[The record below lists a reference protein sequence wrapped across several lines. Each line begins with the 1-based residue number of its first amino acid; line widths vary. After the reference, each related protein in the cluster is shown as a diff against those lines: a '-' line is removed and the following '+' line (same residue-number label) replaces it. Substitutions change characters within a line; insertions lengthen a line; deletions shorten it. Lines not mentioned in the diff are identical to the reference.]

1 MPIRNVLL
9 YVCDALRWDTLPAS
23 VAERGVAFKT
33 VAQSTWSPPC
43 FTTLSTGRYPQQH
56 GVLEFSHGLAEGVE
70 TVYDIPGLDGA
81 YYNKHPN
88 DRLADVFGVPQ
99 DRSIAELTEP
109 FLFLERDLT
118 THTPYSERAATGTEG
133 YLSDVGSDWHRITDE
148 YERGVEMSVDIFEER
163 LYELRA
169 RDALDETLVVFTAD
183 HGELLGE
190 YGDIGHSNPTSPELV
205 YVPTVFIHPSLSADD
220 FDVDPETEII
230 EQVDVVE
237 TALSAAGFDDIAT
250 DGVDVLSRSR
260 PDPRGYNYVRV
271 EERDVALYE
280 SESAWDYGGGH
291 VFLPNARAARLA
303 YFCYRQ
309 LRSATRHTIRDDW
322 QTVLRQYVDDSYRY
336 GDPDFSATEAR
347 QFVDATVD
355 SFEDIVAAE
364 TTLDEETKQHL
375 KEMGYRT

>member
-1 MPIRNVLL
+1 
-9 YVCDALRWDTLPAS
+9 
-23 VAERGVAFKT
+23 
-33 VAQSTWSPPC
+33 
-43 FTTLSTGRYPQQH
+43 
-56 GVLEFSHGLAEGVE
+56 
-70 TVYDIPGLDGA
+70 
-81 YYNKHPN
+81 
-88 DRLADVFGVPQ
+88 VPQ
-99 DRSIAELTEP
+99 DRRVSDLTEP

-118 THTPYSERAATGTEG
+118 THTPYAATEATGTEA
-133 YLSDVGSDWHRITDE
+133 YLSTVGSDWDRIHRE
-148 YERGVEMSVDIFEER
+148 YERGVELSVDIFEDR
-163 LYELRA
+163 LDELRE
-169 RDALDETLVVFTAD
+169 RGALEETLVVFTAD

-190 YGDIGHSNPTSPELV
+190 HGDIGHSNPTAPELA
-205 YVPTVFIHPSLSADD
+205 YVPTVFIHPSLSAEE
-220 FDVDPETEII
+220 FAVDPETEII

-237 TALSAAGFDDIAT
+237 TALSAVGFDDIAT
-250 DGVDVLSRSR
+250 DGVDVLSRRR

-322 QTVLRQYVDDSYRY
+322 QTVLGRYVRATYEY
-336 GDPDFSATEAR
+336 GEPDCSAEEAR
-347 QFVDATVD
+347 QFIDAKVDGFEEIAT
-355 SFEDIVAAE
+355 AE

>member
-9 YVCDALRWDTLPAS
+9 YVCDALRWDALPSS
-23 VAERGVAFKT
+23 VAERGVTVKT

-43 FTTLSTGRYPQQH
+43 FTTLSTGRYPQRH
-56 GVLEFSHGLAEGVE
+56 GVLEFSHELAEGVE

-99 DRSIAELTEP
+99 DRPIADLTEP

-118 THTPYSERAATGTEG
+118 THTPYDERAATGTEG
-133 YLSDVGSDWHRITDE
+133 YLSDVGSDWDRIRAE
-148 YERGVEMSVDIFEER
+148 YERGVGKSVAIFEDR
-163 LYELRA
+163 LDELRE
-169 RDALDETLVVFTAD
+169 RGVLDETLVVFTAD

-190 YGDIGHSNPTSPELV
+190 YGDIGHSNPTCPELA
-205 YVPTVFIHPSLSADD
+205 YVPTVFVHPSLSAED
-220 FDVDPETEII
+220 FAVDPASEII

-237 TALSAAGFDDIAT
+237 TALSVVGFDDIRT

-271 EERDVALYE
+271 AERDVALYE
-280 SESAWDYGGGH
+280 SESAWDYGGGQ
-291 VFLPNARAARLA
+291 VFLPNSTAARLA
-303 YFCYRQ
+303 YFGYRQ

-322 QTVLRQYVDDSYRY
+322 PTVLRQYLRDSYRF
-336 GDPDFSATEAR
+336 GDPDFSAASAR
-347 QFVDATVD
+347 QFIDDTVE
-355 SFEDIVAAE
+355 SFGDVSVSERR
-364 TTLDEETKQHL
+364 LDDETKQHL

>member
-1 MPIRNVLL
+1 MPIRNVLM
-9 YVCDALRWDTLPAS
+9 YVCDALRWDALPET
-23 VAERGVAFKT
+23 VADRGVTFKT

-70 TVYDIPGLDGA
+70 TIYDIPGLDGA

-99 DRSIAELTEP
+99 DRSIEDLAEP
-109 FLFLERDLT
+109 FFFLERDLT
-118 THTPYSERAATGTEG
+118 THTPYDERAATGTEG
-133 YLSDVGSDWHRITDE
+133 YLSEVGSDWDRITAE
-148 YERGVEMSVDIFEER
+148 YERGVTKSVDIFEER
-163 LYELRA
+163 LAQLREKGV
-169 RDALDETLVVFTAD
+169 LDETLVIFTAD

-190 YGDIGHSNPTSPELV
+190 YGDIGHSNPTCPELA
-205 YVPTVFIHPSLSADD
+205 YVPTVFLHPELSAEE
-220 FDVDPETEII
+220 FAVDPETEIL

-237 TALSAAGFDDIAT
+237 TALSAIGFDDIRT
-250 DGVDVLSRSR
+250 DGVDALSRSR

-280 SESAWDYGGGH
+280 SQSAWDHDGGH
-291 VFLPNARAARLA
+291 VFLPNSKAARLA
-303 YFCYRQ
+303 YFGYRQ

-322 QTVLRQYVDDSYRY
+322 ATVLRQYVRDHYQY
-336 GDPDFSATEAR
+336 GDPAFSAEQAR
-347 QFVDATVD
+347 RYIDGTLEG
-355 SFEDIVAAE
+355 FEDISAAE